1 MLRPRTRERC
11 KKYLRPLT
19 RQTTSHPRMARMAR
33 IMKECH
39 RRRQP
44 WTTGETKRRTAKIL
58 VQALTTVLKRGR
70 LLWMTARLVLHQ
82 KHTERYQT
90 LETRIIPTKP
100 HSELPQ
106 FRCQFGLTDSRRLTQ
121 RGNSLRSRFSSFNGT
136 HLSFSRSEPVS
147 PTQLGIRR
155 SSSRRKPTV
164 SQANAGPN
172 AKGILQYLRE
182 RTGKT
187 TILLDAHNLVQ
198 SIKKVGSPMLSA
210 HVPCWRSSATRT
222 VETLRS

>member
-70 LLWMTARLVLHQ
+70 LLWMTARL
-82 KHTERYQT
+82 
-90 LETRIIPTKP
+90 
-100 HSELPQ
+100 
-106 FRCQFGLTDSRRLTQ
+106 
-121 RGNSLRSRFSSFNGT
+121 
-136 HLSFSRSEPVS
+136 
-147 PTQLGIRR
+147 
-155 SSSRRKPTV
+155 
-164 SQANAGPN
+164 AGPN

>member
-1 MLRPRTRERC
+1 MGRVGQDVTRSQCDGADLARARVRESERQRRTQASLPVYNPQALEAHRAEQVVRSRQEEKASHMIVNGLQRFLRTTAVMLRKGQDRDANTMESERWEGRAL
-11 KKYLRPLT
+11 K
-19 RQTTSHPRMARMAR
+19 TTSHPRMARMAR

-39 RRRQP
+39 QRRQP
-44 WTTGETKRRTAKIL
+44 WTTGETTRRTAKIL

-70 LLWMTARLVLHQ
+70 LLWMTARL
-82 KHTERYQT
+82 
-90 LETRIIPTKP
+90 
-100 HSELPQ
+100 
-106 FRCQFGLTDSRRLTQ
+106 
-121 RGNSLRSRFSSFNGT
+121 
-136 HLSFSRSEPVS
+136 
-147 PTQLGIRR
+147 
-155 SSSRRKPTV
+155 
-164 SQANAGPN
+164 AGSI